1 MSLTQCCLLGKSQL
15 LISPLSY
22 LTKVHSDD
30 AIEAI
35 GSTAVPTHCSQYEIG
50 PTYVPRQ
57 SFHRYPHADA
67 LIATGTLLVQPTFEL

>member
-15 LISPLSY
+15 LISPLLY

-50 PTYVPRQ
+50 PTYVPPAVFPQVSSYRR
-57 SFHRYPHADA
+57 SYRHGD
-67 LIATGTLLVQPTFEL
+67 IACTAHV